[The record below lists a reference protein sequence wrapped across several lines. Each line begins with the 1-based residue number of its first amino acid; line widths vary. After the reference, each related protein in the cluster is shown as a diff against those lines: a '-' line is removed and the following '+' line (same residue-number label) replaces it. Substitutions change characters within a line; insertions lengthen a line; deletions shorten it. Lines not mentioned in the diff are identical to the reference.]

1 MKDDICHALIVVLS
15 NTAEL
20 QGYSVR
26 SLYKALQSY
35 GKQVRGKFI
44 LLLHSIPFHLILPDV
59 CNVVNII
66 LIREV

>member
-44 LLLHSIPFHLILPDV
+44 LFILHSIPSHPT
-59 CNVVNII
+59 
-66 LIREV
+66 

>member
-15 NTAEL
+15 NTSEL

-26 SLYKALQSY
+26 SLYKALQEY

-44 LLLHSIPFHLILPDV
+44 LSMHSIPSHPT
-59 CNVVNII
+59 
-66 LIREV
+66 

>member
-1 MKDDICHALIVVLS
+1 VKDDICYALIVVLS

-26 SLYKALQSY
+26 SLYKALQSF

-44 LLLHSIPFHLILPDV
+44 LFILNSVPYHPT
-59 CNVVNII
+59 
-66 LIREV
+66 